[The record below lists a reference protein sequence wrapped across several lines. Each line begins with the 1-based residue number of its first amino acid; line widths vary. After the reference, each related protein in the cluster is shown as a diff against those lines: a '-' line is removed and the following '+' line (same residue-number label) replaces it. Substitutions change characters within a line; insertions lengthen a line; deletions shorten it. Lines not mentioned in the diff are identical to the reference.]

1 MYNAVGFNLLGKK
14 RSTERSVVFLF
25 GISFS
30 LLFPLWLSY
39 ISYKL
44 RPPGDYKKVTSL
56 CSTQLH
62 VDTEN
67 LSS

>member
-14 RSTERSVVFLF
+14 RSTERRVVFLF

-30 LLFPLWLSY
+30 LLFPLRLSY

-44 RPPGDYKKVTSL
+44 RPSVRQEITRSQPA
-56 CSTQLH
+56 CAQLSY
-62 VDTEN
+62 T
-67 LSS
+67 